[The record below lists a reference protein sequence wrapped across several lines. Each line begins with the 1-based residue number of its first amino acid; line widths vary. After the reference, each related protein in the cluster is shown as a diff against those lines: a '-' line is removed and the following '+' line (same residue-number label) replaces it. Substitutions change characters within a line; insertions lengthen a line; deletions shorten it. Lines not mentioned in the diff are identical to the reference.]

1 MSRGQPYI
9 VPPKLSD
16 RLSIAS
22 YIALASAL
30 LLAVVALSTIEYI
43 NLRRTLL
50 QDTQVEAKILADN
63 VAAALL
69 FNDTRAAHESVATM
83 RASPTIERISIL
95 RNDGSVFVPVAA
107 VDPAIAALAQ
117 PRVQHRYAFD
127 HLDLIHPIEHEKNL
141 IGYVHLRKTLTR
153 MYQQIALYS
162 ASALGVAGVALLLAW
177 LVVARV
183 QRTVTIAEKT
193 LHSLAHID
201 ATTALWNR
209 NTFNLHLR
217 GAISAA
223 QKSQQEV
230 ALLLLDLDNFKAIND
245 AIGHPGGDAL
255 LAAVAERLNHFLG
268 DDDIACRLGG
278 DEFAIVLQRADVHAY
293 AASTADNIA
302 HLFSTPFVL
311 EGQELFATCS
321 LGISIYP
328 QNSADNKALIR
339 NADTAMYHAKVD
351 GKNGH
356 RFFTN
361 EMHLQLQRRGTLEAG
376 LRRAIIG
383 NELALHFQPQ
393 YDLRTKTLVGAEAL
407 LRWHS
412 RELGVIS
419 PAEFIPIAEDSGCIV
434 EIGEWVLRTA
444 CRTLREWQQQGFN
457 LPLLGINLSSRQ
469 LRVPNLTQRILE
481 IIEQE
486 QIEPSFIELELTESL
501 LMENMYH
508 FIEDFKPLQ
517 RHGVKLSIDDFGT
530 GYSSMA
536 YLKRLPLDRI
546 KIDRSFV
553 QDLPHGANDRE
564 IVAAMIAMSHNLGL
578 RVIAEG
584 VENAAQAEFLARAGC
599 DTVQGYHFGRPMP
612 ASDFIELLQQKKSA
626 SV

>member
-209 NTFNLHLR
+209 NTFNLHLQ

-223 QKSQQEV
+223 QKPSRRLRCYCSTSITSRRLTMPSGIRAATPCSRRWPNGSITFSV
-230 ALLLLDLDNFKAIND
+230 TTILHA
-245 AIGHPGGDAL
+245 G
-255 LAAVAERLNHFLG
+255 LAAMNLPSCCNAPMYMLTPRAPPITSRIYSARRSFSKGRNYS
-268 DDDIACRLGG
+268 
-278 DEFAIVLQRADVHAY
+278 QRAVW
-293 AASTADNIA
+293 
-302 HLFSTPFVL
+302 V
-311 EGQELFATCS
+311 
-321 LGISIYP
+321 
-328 QNSADNKALIR
+328 SAFIR
-339 NADTAMYHAKVD
+339 
-351 GKNGH
+351 
-356 RFFTN
+356 
-361 EMHLQLQRRGTLEAG
+361 
-376 LRRAIIG
+376 
-383 NELALHFQPQ
+383 
-393 YDLRTKTLVGAEAL
+393 RT
-407 LRWHS
+407 R
-412 RELGVIS
+412 
-419 PAEFIPIAEDSGCIV
+419 PI
-434 EIGEWVLRTA
+434 T
-444 CRTLREWQQQGFN
+444 
-457 LPLLGINLSSRQ
+457 
-469 LRVPNLTQRILE
+469 
-481 IIEQE
+481 
-486 QIEPSFIELELTESL
+486 
-501 LMENMYH
+501 
-508 FIEDFKPLQ
+508 
-517 RHGVKLSIDDFGT
+517 
-530 GYSSMA
+530 
-536 YLKRLPLDRI
+536 KR
-546 KIDRSFV
+546 
-553 QDLPHGANDRE
+553 
-564 IVAAMIAMSHNLGL
+564 
-578 RVIAEG
+578 
-584 VENAAQAEFLARAGC
+584 
-599 DTVQGYHFGRPMP
+599 
-612 ASDFIELLQQKKSA
+612 
-626 SV
+626 